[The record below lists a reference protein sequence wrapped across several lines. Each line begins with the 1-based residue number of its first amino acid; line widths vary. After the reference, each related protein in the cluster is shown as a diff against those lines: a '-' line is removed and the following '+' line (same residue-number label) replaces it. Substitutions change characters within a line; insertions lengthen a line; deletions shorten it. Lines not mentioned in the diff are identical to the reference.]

1 MTNTVM
7 AAFGAACMFFDMV
20 HGIKYGEETTN
31 DVTVTVTTRM
41 EKAVVLDDDGVTR
54 EFVIDN
60 YKLDPPAGFA
70 CTKLHYDA
78 SGNRIISNRDCPYMA
93 MYLKRYDIYMKRDKL
108 REKWMKEE
116 MERQQN
122 PTGRSTLLNRFR
134 RRVLP

>member
-7 AAFGAACMFFDMV
+7 AAFGAACIFFDMV
-20 HGIKYGEETTN
+20 HGMKYGEETTN
-31 DVTVTVTTRM
+31 DVIVTVTTRM
-41 EKAVVLDDDGVTR
+41 EKAVVLDDDGVAR

-60 YKLDPPAGFA
+60 YKLDPPTGFV

-78 SGNRIISNRDCPYMA
+78 DGNRIPNKDCPYMA

-116 MERQQN
+116 MERQRD
-122 PTGRSTLLNRFR
+122 PLRYRGAPLLR
-134 RRVLP
+134 RRLLR

>member
-20 HGIKYGEETTN
+20 HGMKYGEETTN
-31 DVTVTVTTRM
+31 DVTITVTTRM

-70 CTKLHYDA
+70 CTKLHYDTN
-78 SGNRIISNRDCPYMA
+78 GNRIISNRDCPYMA

-122 PTGRSTLLNRFR
+122 PTRRSMLLNRFR

>member
-7 AAFGAACMFFDMV
+7 AAFGAACIFFDMV
-20 HGIKYGEETTN
+20 HGMKYGEETTN

-41 EKAVVLDDDGVTR
+41 EKAVVLDYDGVTR

-60 YKLDPPAGFA
+60 YKLDPPTGFA

-78 SGNRIISNRDCPYMA
+78 NGKQIHNKDCPYMA

-116 MERQQN
+116 MERQRD
-122 PTGRSTLLNRFR
+122 PPRYRGIPLLRKR
-134 RRVLP
+134 LLR

>member
-20 HGIKYGEETTN
+20 HGMKYGEETTN

-70 CTKLHYDA
+70 CTKLHYSAD
-78 SGNRIISNRDCPYMA
+78 GKRIISNRDCPYMA

-122 PTGRSTLLNRFR
+122 PTRRPKLLNRFR

>member
-7 AAFGAACMFFDMV
+7 AAFSAAFMFFDMV
-20 HGIKYGEETTN
+20 HGMKYGEETTN

-70 CTKLHYDA
+70 CTKLHYDVD
-78 SGNRIISNRDCPYMA
+78 GNRIISNRDCPYMA
-93 MYLKRYDIYMKRDKL
+93 MYLKRYDIYMKRDRL

-122 PTGRSTLLNRFR
+122 PTGRSKLLNRFR